1 MSSRLPLLVFH
12 GPAPAADRVCV
23 DLPTLLETRG
33 LIVGSS
39 RSGKTH
45 TLYDLLQSTFGHV
58 QHFVIDREAD
68 YVALRAEYPYVV
80 VGGEGDLPISLA
92 PGAVEALAREL
103 LRLKLSAIFDL
114 SDVDEDERLQFTA
127 RLCRTMADLPRSSG
141 LWTPCLVVI
150 DEAHHYAPE
159 KGEGADGAEDARR
172 AVASLASRGAK
183 RGFCLVAATQRLAS
197 LSKAVSSLCENRLV
211 LRTGP
216 EDLKRAAD
224 ALGKSR
230 AIHAELRTL
239 DRGTGYAYGP
249 AISSEP
255 VLVRIR
261 SELQVVPPRRGELRA
276 PPAPAPDAVKRLL
289 AELPAAVDAVE
300 HDAADLDVARAR
312 IRELEA
318 DLRART
324 SATDPRI
331 DQLREQVDQLQD
343 AKRRFYEGL
352 QSFRST
358 LQEQLDALIL
368 EQLDALQATGHA
380 NVASALANIPEIIPA
395 PRKAPSGKR
404 IRSDR
409 ARAQYALLDT
419 AARLKSIGLRTPT
432 RAQLAVLAGM
442 SPKSSATERH
452 YAALIRD
459 ELLDVAGPGCVA
471 LTSAGDRA
479 ADPVLIPPTL
489 SEYHDAWRSMLKVPS
504 QVALFDAL
512 LRRGGKRTSRADL
525 AAHACISPTSSAT
538 ERAFAWLISLDLLS
552 KPAAGEVAEGPL
564 LFPEGLV

>member
-1 MSSRLPLLVFH
+1 MSSQLPLLAFH
-12 GPAPAADRVCV
+12 GLPEPTDDWVSV

-33 LIVGSS
+33 LVVGSS

-68 YVALRAEYPYVV
+68 YVALRAAYPYVV
-80 VGGEGDLPISLA
+80 VGGEGDLPISLG
-92 PGAVEALAREL
+92 PGAVEALTREL

-114 SDVDEDERLQFTA
+114 SDVDEDERLEFSA

-159 KGEGADGAEDARR
+159 KGEGGDGAEHARK

-183 RGFCLVAATQRLAS
+183 RGFCLIAATQRLAS

-249 AISSEP
+249 AISTEP
-255 VLVRIR
+255 VLVRIH
-261 SELQVVPPRRGELRA
+261 SELRVLPPRRGELRA
-276 PPAPAPDAVKRLL
+276 PPSPAPDAVKRLL

-300 HDAADLDVARAR
+300 HDAADLDAARAR
-312 IRELEA
+312 IRQIEA
-318 DLRART
+318 ELRAQR
-324 SATDPRI
+324 SATDPTI
-331 DQLREQVDQLQD
+331 DQLRAQVNQLQ
-343 AKRRFYEGL
+343 AATRQFQESL
-352 QSFRST
+352 QGMRAT
-358 LQEQLDALIL
+358 ILQAVDEVLASAPAPTDPAQSHPQNIPQIVRQDALL
-368 EQLDALQATGHA
+368 EKR
-380 NVASALANIPEIIPA
+380 AS
-395 PRKAPSGKR
+395 
-404 IRSDR
+404 SDR
-409 ARAQYALLDT
+409 PRAQQALLDT

-471 LTSAGDRA
+471 LTCAGECA
-479 ADPVLIPPTL
+479 AEPVLIPPTL
-489 SEYHDAWRSMLKVPS
+489 AEYHDAWRRMLKVPS
-504 QVALFDAL
+504 QLALFNAMVHRPV
-512 LRRGGKRTSRADL
+512 LRVSRAQL
-525 AAHACISPTSSAT
+525 AVDAGISATSSAT

-552 KPAAGEVAEGPL
+552 KPAAGEVAAGPL
-564 LFPEGLV
+564 LFPEGLS

>member
-1 MSSRLPLLVFH
+1 MSSQLPLLAFH
-12 GPAPAADRVCV
+12 GLPEPTDDWVSV

-68 YVALRAEYPYVV
+68 YVALRAAYPYVV
-80 VGGEGDLPISLA
+80 VGGEGDLPISLG
-92 PGAVEALAREL
+92 PGAVEALTREL

-114 SDVDEDERLQFTA
+114 SDVDEDERLEFSA

-159 KGEGADGAEDARR
+159 KGEGGDGAEHARK

-183 RGFCLVAATQRLAS
+183 RGFCLIAATQRLAS

-249 AISSEP
+249 AISTEP
-255 VLVRIR
+255 VLVRIH
-261 SELQVVPPRRGELRA
+261 SELRVLPPRRGELRA
-276 PPAPAPDAVKRLL
+276 PPSPAPDAVKRLL
-289 AELPAAVDAVE
+289 AEPPAAVDAVE
-300 HDAADLDVARAR
+300 HDAADLDAARAR
-312 IRELEA
+312 IRQIEA
-318 DLRART
+318 ELRAQR
-324 SATDPRI
+324 SATDPTI
-331 DQLREQVDQLQD
+331 DQLRAQVNQLQ
-343 AKRRFYEGL
+343 AATRQFQESL
-352 QSFRST
+352 QGMRAT
-358 LQEQLDALIL
+358 ILQAVDEVLASAPAPTDPAQSHPQNIPQIVRQDALL
-368 EQLDALQATGHA
+368 EKR
-380 NVASALANIPEIIPA
+380 AS
-395 PRKAPSGKR
+395 
-404 IRSDR
+404 SDR
-409 ARAQYALLDT
+409 PRAQQALLDT

-471 LTSAGDRA
+471 LTCAGECA
-479 ADPVLIPPTL
+479 AEPVLIPPTL
-489 SEYHDAWRSMLKVPS
+489 AEYHDAWRRMLKVPS
-504 QVALFDAL
+504 QLALFNAMVHRPV
-512 LRRGGKRTSRADL
+512 LRVSRAQL
-525 AAHACISPTSSAT
+525 AVDAGISATSSAT

-552 KPAAGEVAEGPL
+552 KRAAGEVAAGPL
-564 LFPEGLV
+564 LFPEGLS

>member
-1 MSSRLPLLVFH
+1 MSSQLPLLAFH
-12 GPAPAADRVCV
+12 GLPEPTDDWVSV

-68 YVALRAEYPYVV
+68 YVALRAAYPYVV
-80 VGGEGDLPISLA
+80 VGGEGDLPISLG
-92 PGAVEALAREL
+92 PGAVEALTREL

-114 SDVDEDERLQFTA
+114 SDVDEDERLEFSA

-159 KGEGADGAEDARR
+159 KGEGGDGAEHARK

-183 RGFCLVAATQRLAS
+183 RGFCLIAATQRLAS

-249 AISSEP
+249 AISTEP
-255 VLVRIR
+255 VLVRIH
-261 SELQVVPPRRGELRA
+261 SELRVLPPRRGELRA
-276 PPAPAPDAVKRLL
+276 PPSPAPDAVKRLL

-300 HDAADLDVARAR
+300 HDAADLDAARAR
-312 IRELEA
+312 IRQIEA
-318 DLRART
+318 ELRAQR
-324 SATDPRI
+324 SATDPTI
-331 DQLREQVDQLQD
+331 DQLRAQVNQLQ
-343 AKRRFYEGL
+343 AATRQFQESL
-352 QSFRST
+352 QGMRAT
-358 LQEQLDALIL
+358 ILQAVDEVLASAPAPTDPAQSHPQNIPQIVRQDALL
-368 EQLDALQATGHA
+368 EKR
-380 NVASALANIPEIIPA
+380 AS
-395 PRKAPSGKR
+395 
-404 IRSDR
+404 SDR
-409 ARAQYALLDT
+409 PRAQQALLDT

-471 LTSAGDRA
+471 LTCAGECA
-479 ADPVLIPPTL
+479 AEPVLIPPTL
-489 SEYHDAWRSMLKVPS
+489 AEYHDAWRRMLKVPS
-504 QVALFDAL
+504 QLALFNAMVHRPV
-512 LRRGGKRTSRADL
+512 LRVSRAQL
-525 AAHACISPTSSAT
+525 AVDAGISATSSAT

-552 KPAAGEVAEGPL
+552 KPAAGEVAAGPL
-564 LFPEGLV
+564 LFPEGLS